1 MERLSPPQLAA
12 WLKDAARPRPLMVDV
27 REPWEVQTCRIGES
41 LHLPLNEI
49 PARFNE
55 LDAARDIVLI
65 CHHGARSLH
74 AAMFLERQG
83 FTAVW
88 NLDGGVD
95 GWARSVDPSM
105 PVY

>member
-55 LDAARDIVLI
+55 LDATRDIVLI

-83 FTAVW
+83 FAAVW